1 MVYRLDDYK
10 NAYPNRPLA
19 VLNKFQN
26 CNKNLHEMSLD
37 ELNDFVKDWK
47 PNDNQRT
54 VDSWKETSLIISSGY
69 RHKDVKQIRQ

>member
-26 CNKNLHEMSLD
+26 CSKNLHEMSLD
-37 ELNDFVKDWK
+37 ELNDFVQDWK
-47 PNDNQRT
+47 PNDN
-54 VDSWKETSLIISSGY
+54 
-69 RHKDVKQIRQ
+69 